1 MFLKNMGLAKILLL
15 NILLVV
21 FVAIIILGTLW
32 IYDEYATFH
41 EEAGRMRLEYIESQK
56 TMIKEEVSQILDYVE
71 YIRSHHEGTEEQIQ
85 SEVLGWINEFR
96 YGKNGY
102 IFVNTF
108 NGITLAHY
116 KKENIGKNRIDL
128 TDSNGVRINEELIN
142 VSKNPDGGYVDYVGT
157 IKPDTNEPASKIGY
171 AQSIDD
177 WQWSIGTG
185 VYVDDIEVIIAEKR
199 VILQKEVRTQI
210 QQIAVALSA
219 MIVLAILFA
228 IFFSRKVKRESTVV
242 TSFFKEA
249 VAGNK
254 QIDTSELSIQEFK
267 IIGDHA
273 NSMLLAKDEVERAR
287 RHVEEELREHRDH
300 LEVMVEERT
309 SELEEMSRHKSEF
322 LANMSHELRTPLN
335 SIIGYTKLI
344 LDGLEGDINEEQQH
358 DLQTVYRNS
367 THLLELINGLLDL
380 SRIEAGKTVLNYEEF
395 TISDLLSE
403 VILGMEPL
411 AREKGLTLTYS
422 VAPDINNLYADKVKT
437 KQVLINILGN
447 AIKFTNEGSIKLNVA
462 ESDGDFIFSVTDT
475 GIGMKE
481 EDLEVVFDSFQQ
493 VGPVQIAGY
502 EGTGLGLTIS
512 KQFIEMQGGRIWAE
526 SELGKGSTFTFTL
539 PKKKMPSS

>member
-21 FVAIIILGTLW
+21 FVVIIILGTLW

-41 EEAGRMRLEYIESQK
+41 KEAGRMRLEYIESQK
-56 TMIKEEVSQILDYVE
+56 TMIKEEVSQIVDYVE
-71 YIRSHHEGTEEQIQ
+71 YIRPHHKDIEKQIQ

-96 YGKNGY
+96 YGENGY

-108 NGITLAHY
+108 KGITLAHY

-199 VILQKEVRTQI
+199 AILQKGVRTQVL
-210 QQIAVALSA
+210 QIAVVLSA

-228 IFFSRKVKRESTVV
+228 IFFSRKVKRESTVF

-254 QIDTSELSIQEFK
+254 QVDTSELSIQEFK

-287 RHVEEELREHRDH
+287 RHVEEELREYREH
-300 LEVMVEERT
+300 LEELIKERT
-309 SELEEMSRHKSEF
+309 GDLEEKAVELEQANIRLQELDKLKSMF
-322 LANMSHELRTPLN
+322 IDSMSHELRTPLN
-335 SIIGYTKLI
+335 SIIGFTGI
-344 LDGLEGDINEEQQH
+344 LLMGLTGELTEEQ
-358 DLQTVYRNS
+358 RK
-367 THLLELINGLLDL
+367 HLLTMVKTSANHLLALINDVIDL
-380 SRIEAGKTVLNYEEF
+380 SKIEGGKLEPLIEEF
-395 TISDLLSE
+395 DLPLEMPEGLVIKSDE
-403 VILGMEPL
+403 RRVKQIM
-411 AREKGLTLTYS
+411 
-422 VAPDINNLYADKVKT
+422 VNLV
-437 KQVLINILGN
+437 GN
-447 AIKFTNEGSIKLNVA
+447 AVKFTEEGEIEIKVVKKD
-462 ESDGDFIFSVTDT
+462 EKVEVSVRDT
-475 GIGMKE
+475 GIGIKKE
-481 EDLEVVFDSFQQ
+481 HMGMLFKAFS
-493 VGPVQIAGY
+493 QITIEGRPK
-502 EGTGLGLTIS
+502 EGTGLGLYLS
-512 KQFIEMQGGRIWAE
+512 KKIADLLGGRISVE
-526 SELGKGSTFTFTL
+526 SEFGKGSE
-539 PKKKMPSS
+539 

>member
-21 FVAIIILGTLW
+21 FVVIIILGTLW

-41 EEAGRMRLEYIESQK
+41 KEAGRMRLEYIESQK
-56 TMIKEEVSQILDYVE
+56 TMIKEEVSQIVDYVE
-71 YIRSHHEGTEEQIQ
+71 YIRPHHKDIEKQIQ

-96 YGKNGY
+96 YGENGY

-108 NGITLAHY
+108 KGITLAHY

-199 VILQKEVRTQI
+199 AILQKGVRTQVL
-210 QQIAVALSA
+210 QIAVVLSA

-228 IFFSRKVKRESTVV
+228 IFFSRKVKRESTVF

-254 QIDTSELSIQEFK
+254 QVDTSELSIQEFK

-287 RHVEEELREHRDH
+287 RHVEEELREYREH
-300 LEVMVEERT
+300 LEELIKERT
-309 SELEEMSRHKSEF
+309 GDLEEKAVELEQANIRLQELDKLKSMF
-322 LANMSHELRTPLN
+322 IDSMSHELRTPLN
-335 SIIGYTKLI
+335 SIIGFTGI
-344 LDGLEGDINEEQQH
+344 LLMGLTGELTEEQRKQ
-358 DLQTVYRNS
+358 LTMVKTSAN
-367 THLLELINGLLDL
+367 HLL
-380 SRIEAGKTVLNYEEF
+380 A
-395 TISDLLSE
+395 
-403 VILGMEPL
+403 
-411 AREKGLTLTYS
+411 
-422 VAPDINNLYADKVKT
+422 
-437 KQVLINILGN
+437 
-447 AIKFTNEGSIKLNVA
+447 
-462 ESDGDFIFSVTDT
+462 
-475 GIGMKE
+475 
-481 EDLEVVFDSFQQ
+481 
-493 VGPVQIAGY
+493 
-502 EGTGLGLTIS
+502 
-512 KQFIEMQGGRIWAE
+512 
-526 SELGKGSTFTFTL
+526 
-539 PKKKMPSS
+539 